1 MPSTG
6 LTVLWF
12 LGVVA
17 LIPLTLWML
26 KRSGLAAGAM
36 GGQAGLMKPVSQLNI
51 GPGQRLVTVEVGTGD
66 ERKWL
71 VLGVTAQ
78 SINALHTMP
87 PQADLPAQSGEL
99 QALVPASFSALL
111 KRAAGQGKESA

>member
-6 LTVLWF
+6 LTVVWF

-17 LIPLTLWML
+17 LIPLTLWVL
-26 KRSGLAAGAM
+26 KRSGLATGTVGGATAM
-36 GGQAGLMKPVSQLNI
+36 IKPVGQLNI

-66 ERKWL
+66 SRTWL

-78 SINALHTMP
+78 HINTLHTMA
-87 PQADLPAQSGEL
+87 PQNAPLAE
-99 QALVPASFSALL
+99 QATPSFTNLL
-111 KRAAGQGKESA
+111 RRSLGQQDKGQA

>member
-12 LGVVA
+12 LGVIA

-36 GGQAGLMKPVSQLNI
+36 GGQAGLMKPVAQLNI

-78 SINALHTMP
+78 QISALHTMA
-87 PQADLPAQSGEL
+87 PQADLPSAAGHMPS
-99 QALVPASFSALL
+99 LVPASFSALL
-111 KRAAGQGKESA
+111 KRSVDQRKEGA